1 MSAITSR
8 FRSNLP
14 FRIGVLCM
22 TFLLL
27 MMMAA
32 LSA

>member
-1 MSAITSR
+1 MSAIATR
-8 FRSNLP
+8 FRSSLP
-14 FRIGVLCM
+14 FRIGVLFS